1 MNMTKEST
9 EVTYDLDLLA
19 GSQMAWDRSEGLRFV
34 YKGIYRGIRAR
45 CTDGATLEIGSGIG
59 VGKAFFENLVTS
71 DIVKTPYV
79 DRAISAYEIEP
90 DAGGAW
96 ANIFAIDVLHHLT
109 QPMRFFKSAAAV
121 LKPGGRIILVEP
133 AATFGGRLFYSL
145 FHHEPIQPQLIVPSF
160 KFDANGAGG
169 EFANMG
175 MGVGL
180 FRDHRSIVAARLA
193 EFGLTVKSVRYRDYL
208 VYPLTGG
215 YSKPQLL
222 ATSVLRVFTRIE
234 ALIPQCFFRV
244 LGLRM
249 VIVLEKNGG

>member
-1 MNMTKEST
+1 MNIPNDCLGE
-9 EVTYDLDLLA
+9 EVTYDLDLLSD
-19 GSQMAWDRSEGLRFV
+19 SQAAWDRSEGLRFV
-34 YKGIYRGIRAR
+34 YERIYRGIRAH

-71 DIVKTPYV
+71 DVVKTPYV

-109 QPMRFFKSAAAV
+109 QPLRFFKSAAAV

-133 AATFGGRLFYSL
+133 AATFGGRIFYSL

-160 KFDANGAGG
+160 KFDVNGAGG

-180 FRDHRSIVAARLA
+180 FRDHRQMLDEHLA
-193 EFGLTVKSVRYRDYL
+193 MMGLRCIEVKFRD
-208 VYPLTGG
+208 VFAYPLTGG

-222 ATSVLRVFTRIE
+222 PTIALRGLLE
-234 ALIPQCFFRV
+234 LEKYLPQFVYRWF
-244 LGLRM
+244 GLRM
-249 VIVLEKNGG
+249 MITLEKI

>member
-1 MNMTKEST
+1 MTKEST

-19 GSQMAWDRSEGLRFV
+19 GSQTAWDRSEGLRFV
-34 YKGIYRGIRAR
+34 YEGIYRGIRAR

-59 VGKAFFENLVTS
+59 AGKAFFENLVTS

-79 DRAISAYEIEP
+79 DRAISAYAIEP

-109 QPMRFFKSAAAV
+109 QPLQFFQSAAGA
-121 LKPGGRIILVEP
+121 LAPGGRIILVEP
-133 AATFGGRLFYSL
+133 AATLWGRFFYSRC
-145 FHHEPIQPQLIVPSF
+145 HHEPIEPKQVQAPF
-160 KFDANGAGG
+160 CFDANGVDG

-193 EFGLTVKSVRYRDYL
+193 EFGLTVKSVRYRDFL
-208 VYPLTGG
+208 AYPLTGG

-222 ATSVLRVFTRIE
+222 ATSVLRVFIRIE
-234 ALIPQCFFRV
+234 ALIPQFFFRF

-249 VIVLEKNGG
+249 VIVLEKNGE